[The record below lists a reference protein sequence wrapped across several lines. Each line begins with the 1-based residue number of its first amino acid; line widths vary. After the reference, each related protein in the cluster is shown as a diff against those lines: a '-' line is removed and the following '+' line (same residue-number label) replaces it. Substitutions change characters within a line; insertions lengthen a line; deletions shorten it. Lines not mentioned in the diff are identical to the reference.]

1 MLINSGS
8 NNPTNNPTN
17 NQYNLDGSIR
27 KVASGVSN
35 EFHNFL
41 CDIED
46 LFKATT
52 SLTGDDL
59 AKAKAKIS
67 ARIDSA
73 KESIEDVGASV
84 SQHARKTA
92 AMTNTYV
99 HEQPWTVIGAGAA
112 VSFLLG
118 FLLARRS

>member
-1 MLINSGS
+1 MQINSGS
-8 NNPTNNPTN
+8 NNPTNNHS
-17 NQYNLDGSIR
+17 NLDGSFR

-46 LFKATT
+46 LFKSTT

-59 AKAKAKIS
+59 ARAKAKIT

-73 KESIEDVGASV
+73 KESVEDAGASI